1 MTVSQPLPTFCAAVS
16 LQLVPPP
23 SCRWCL
29 NIAEALAYLHEH
41 GVVHRDI
48 KAENIFLS
56 DSDVHETIVSVPA
69 APQAAAAVAAHA
81 QLFQDLNSQS
91 VLLSGFVLQG
101 LQAGAGISEC
111 SCWRLLPAC
120 LYLPLYLQA
129 SIGDLKPHRRNFRK
143 TAHGHLRRT
152 RSRDVREAD
161 DSDESPWAA
170 RGLGAALSQFSL
182 SRHNSLVLRSL
193 RQQRSQTTSE
203 HDAAAVHEM
212 AAAVAAAAAPPL
224 PLEGSRS
231 FKKKEL
237 SSSFM

>member
-1 MTVSQPLPTFCAAVS
+1 M
-16 LQLVPPP
+16 
-23 SCRWCL
+23 
-29 NIAEALAYLHEH
+29 
-41 GVVHRDI
+41 HRDI
-48 KAENIFLS
+48 KAENVFLS
-56 DSDVHETIVSVPA
+56 DSDVHETIVSVPT
-69 APQAAAAVAAHA
+69 APQAAAAAAAHA
-81 QLFQDLNSQS
+81 QLFQGLISQS
-91 VLLSGFVLQG
+91 VLLSVFVLQA
-101 LQAGAGISEC
+101 LQAGAGILGRS
-111 SCWRLLPAC
+111 LLPAC

-161 DSDESPWAA
+161 DSDESPRAA

-212 AAAVAAAAAPPL
+212 AAAVAAAAAPHL